1 MLSRWLTYITFASFG
16 VLSLTVIQMTKRP
29 LCIDSKVVEKID
41 RTSGH
46 QEDFV
51 YRCALNKETPYS
63 TYFGDHAR
71 DLNTRI
77 ERIERVLGSIEPFYK
92 KVQVTILDDHPY
104 LFRIQNHHLYIGQ
117 KLLEA
122 PGHLEKG
129 IAKIWYRERI
139 NTLFAQQ
146 DLMEEVVTDFVLYLE
161 NGDLD
166 IGDPR
171 THITTALHKVK
182 WPFVI
187 KSSKSY
193 CESPWKRSEH
203 FIICQGSDNEIAA
216 LDDQVTEMSLRPL
229 LVTSWINSY
238 KALGVK
244 DRFSFNRNLAAIL
257 SSNHNTTL
265 SVIGSLSPTT
275 LGRAAEAV
283 KNVSLFVA
291 SSGTIKDSPTHR
303 MFVSNFTNE
312 LRGNGFQDAFA
323 EASFDV
329 LYVSQTSI
337 SSDSKIFK
345 EFLNKANS
353 QTNLQIALRDDKNLW
368 MLPSKFPIPLSS
380 FGQIKA
386 NRTIVEKCGGYNFSY
401 VIDYAE
407 MTEKL
412 LVVDHCDS
420 KKVLR
425 YDQYLTA
432 GAEGFG
438 IQNKGVAFV
447 QFHLPSLLMKRD
459 ELASVADVASFIQKR
474 DVDNPSFRSLGWQE
488 VRWNAQ
494 AAAYQPKA
502 FIDAIEWFRF

>member
-1 MLSRWLTYITFASFG
+1 
-16 VLSLTVIQMTKRP
+16 MTKRP

-41 RTSGH
+41 RTSGR
-46 QEDFV
+46 QENFV

-63 TYFGDHAR
+63 TYFGDHVR
-71 DLNTRI
+71 ELNTRI
-77 ERIERVLGSIEPFYK
+77 ERIERILGSIEPFYA
-92 KVQVTILDDHPY
+92 KVQVTILEDHPY
-104 LFRIQNHHLYIGQ
+104 LFKIQNHRLYIGQ

-129 IAKIWYRERI
+129 LAKIWYRERI

-146 DLMEEVVTDFVLYLE
+146 DLMEEVITDFILYLE

-166 IGDPR
+166 IGDPK
-171 THITTALHKVK
+171 THIATALHKVK

-187 KSSKSY
+187 KSAKAY

-203 FIICQGSDNEIAA
+203 FLLCDGSAEEVAS
-216 LDDQVTEMSLRPL
+216 LDDQVIAMSLRPL

-238 KALGVK
+238 KALGVR
-244 DRFSFNRNLAAIL
+244 DRFGFAHNLAAFLRSEHNTAL
-257 SSNHNTTL
+257 SS
-265 SVIGSLSPTT
+265 IGSFSPTI
-275 LGRAAEAV
+275 LGKAAEAV

-291 SSGTIKDSPTHR
+291 STGMIKDSPTHR
-303 MFVSNFTNE
+303 IFVSNFTNE

-337 SSDSKIFK
+337 SRDSKVFK
-345 EFLNKANS
+345 DFLNEANS
-353 QTNLQIALRDDKNLW
+353 QANMQIALRDDKYLW

-407 MTEKL
+407 ITEKL
-412 LVVDHCDS
+412 LVVDHCDP
-420 KKVLR
+420 KKEVH
-425 YDQYLTA
+425 YSQYLTA

-447 QFHLPSLLMKRD
+447 QFHLPSLLMKKA
-459 ELASVADVASFIQKR
+459 ELASVVSVQEFIQKR
-474 DVDNPSFRSLGWQE
+474 DLENPSFRSLGWQE
-488 VRWNAQ
+488 VRWNPQ

-502 FIDAIEWFRF
+502 YVDAIEWFRFL